1 VKSGYSNLD
10 FQEDLAAIVEA
21 LQRTT
26 SKDARLVILLDE
38 ADVIS
43 THDQIVQEQLRGAL
57 MSSLARKVKVV
68 LAGTY
73 ISKDWHHQS
82 SPWYNLFSRE
92 ILLPPL
98 DEGGIKRL
106 IEQPVQGVYRYDKEA
121 IERIISYSDRRPF
134 EAQKLCLH
142 AVKEAVGHNRRQ
154 VSAAEVEAALKSSLE
169 ERSTEFEQLWEA
181 MTPDGKRALH
191 VLSRSMTASGTAE
204 GKRIRREKSLPRL
217 PLSETDR
224 ELLLRGGVLY
234 RYDKKERLLSP
245 FQEWIRGEST

>member
-1 VKSGYSNLD
+1 VFVNLQGIPQDRLFLLLAQGIAQGLEDKIGSLALVCRSGGRRDLNSAAPGLDWRPARSGYSNLD

-26 SKDARLVILLDE
+26 AKDARLIILLDE

-43 THDQIVQEQLRGAL
+43 AYDQIVQEQLRGAL

-98 DEGGIKRL
+98 DEGGITRL
-106 IEQPVQGVYRYDKEA
+106 IEQPVQGVYHYDQEA
-121 IERIISYSDRRPF
+121 IKRIIAYSDRRPF

-142 AVKEAVGHNRRQ
+142 AVKEAVGHNRRH
-154 VSAAEVEAALKSSLE
+154 VTASEVEAALRSSLE
-169 ERSTEFEQLWEA
+169 ERSTEFEQLWET

-191 VLSRSMTASGTAE
+191 VLSRSMSAG
-204 GKRIRREKSLPRL
+204 
-217 PLSETDR
+217 
-224 ELLLRGGVLY
+224 
-234 RYDKKERLLSP
+234 
-245 FQEWIRGEST
+245 